1 MKTLIFKYEKIN
13 SQKNVVSWEK
23 KVYNTDIIE
32 IFPYKKY

>member
-32 IFPYKKY
+32 FFRYKKY